1 MKHNIRRILKT
12 GWTNF
17 KRNSYMSFAVTG
29 IMALALF
36 VVLELMMFQT
46 LVSNVVTTI
55 QNRVDISAYFNTE
68 APETDILAVKSD
80 LEKLPEVSEVI
91 YISRDQA
98 LEEFKLRHA
107 DEEVI
112 QDSLALLDEN
122 PLQATLNVRAVDP
135 EHYEAI
141 STFLENSRFRQDIST
156 INYNENKAVIEKI
169 GSFAKDL
176 RTRGL
181 TVTLFLIVIAILIT
195 FNTIRLTIYNQR
207 QEIEIMRL
215 VGASNWQIQGPYLVE
230 GGVY

>member
-1 MKHNIRRILKT
+1 
-12 GWTNF
+12 
-17 KRNSYMSFAVTG
+17 
-29 IMALALF
+29 
-36 VVLELMMFQT
+36 
-46 LVSNVVTTI
+46 
-55 QNRVDISAYFNTE
+55 
-68 APETDILAVKSD
+68 
-80 LEKLPEVSEVI
+80 
-91 YISRDQA
+91 

-230 GGVY
+230 GGVYGVIAAFVALFAFYPLLFFDSPGLAQYASDLDIFHYFVVNSWQMVLIAMISGVALGVLSSVVAIRRHLKV